1 MTSMIKANRKIP
13 MCNSGVD
20 VIDKH
25 KDISYSSSIGPQD
38 PERIVWIWC
47 LFFAV
52 IAPDIFAFGKS
63 LRICI
68 FKNFD
73 APKLFTVLLVS
84 NICYKN
90 FNQIYHCLYRCFALK
105 H

>member
-1 MTSMIKANRKIP
+1 MTSMIKANRTIP
-13 MCNSGVD
+13 MCNSGVEP
-20 VIDKH
+20 IEKH
-25 KDISYSSSIGPQD
+25 KDKSFSSSIGPQD

-52 IAPDIFAFGKS
+52 VAPDIFAFGKS

-73 APKLFTVLLVS
+73 PPKLFTAFFVS
-84 NICYKN
+84 NICYKH
-90 FNQIYHCLYRCFALK
+90 FN
-105 H
+105 